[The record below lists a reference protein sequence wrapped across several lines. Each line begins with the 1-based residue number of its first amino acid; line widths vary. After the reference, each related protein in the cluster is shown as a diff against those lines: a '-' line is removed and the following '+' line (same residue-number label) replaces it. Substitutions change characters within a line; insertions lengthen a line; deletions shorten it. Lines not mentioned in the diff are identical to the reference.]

1 MGPTVMGI
9 GGADDIDS
17 DSTPQQWRQEASSVS
32 QEALWWTCLGRSAF
46 SEYETRELPFFS
58 CKYKQRDQTDFFIAF
73 LLVADLGSF
82 AYLTGNI
89 AMRYWNTTVNSQ

>member
-1 MGPTVMGI
+1 MGPTVVGI

-82 AYLTGNI
+82 AYLT
-89 AMRYWNTTVNSQ
+89 